1 MPNRFVPP
9 TDYRPFRAA
18 PVLAEGLQNVD
29 RGDGSPERR
38 AAAGFA
44 RLAEQAG
51 LVRDRYRI
59 DEATR
64 EGEADAARL
73 APQPSE
79 ISGGD
84 SDFESRL
91 IQRESSGRPTI
102 VNELG
107 YAGLY
112 QFGAPRLA
120 DLGMYTPGSGE
131 NLAGWSKTQK
141 NAPGKWTGT
150 FSIPGHPEVKTLA
163 DFLGSPEA
171 QKAAFGA
178 HRQRL
183 DDEANR
189 DGLDRMIGQTLP
201 GGTVLT
207 RDGLHA
213 MMHLGGAKG
222 AKAALEGR
230 GGADRNG
237 TTVLGY
243 ADLGVGTG
251 GGALSITGRGGGWQ
265 PRPGMDDRSRAYN
278 AAGRDYWTRL
288 QSVIVADT
296 AAVYEKFKDD
306 PEKLRAG
313 FEALHKVHEA
323 DLFPEIRAD
332 YENAFQRATLPY
344 LEQARTEQGR
354 RQRAADQ
361 GSFLQSLQTQQT
373 EQARAVEAI
382 DPGTPGAIDKLMQSQ
397 DAIDRSYDD
406 AAARGLISPVDA
418 VKGKTDARRQTAVDF
433 YGRQADALK
442 SPEEVAALR
451 EKMRTDFGAGELAG
465 IDADGWAA
473 LDGRLAGVE
482 QKKRAG
488 AAQATAALERRGD
501 DLAARAASG
510 PLDPA
515 ERARFQADA
524 STAPDGGRIV
534 STALARA
541 DLATML
547 RETPLPDQP
556 AALDRLRES
565 MGPAPTPEQQSVLA
579 FGAKTIRE
587 SRIAAAEDPV
597 GYAERRGLIAPAPL
611 DLTGGQ
617 APSAVSGALAARVA
631 TASAV
636 ARTLGVSP
644 RYLRPGEADGL
655 ATLAKRDPVGAA
667 DQLGAVVAG
676 AGPAAPAVLRELG
689 GASPVLER
697 AGLILAGGGSA
708 RATRDF
714 LFGSTAPEGG
724 KLPPDVPPAS
734 RAQAALSIGLHDAL
748 PVLPGDAARIEAT
761 GAAIARQ
768 RLAAA
773 GLDAKDPSAGPII
786 ERAMQEAAGA
796 RFDGDVQWGGIATI
810 SRGGWFGWG
819 STSASVLLPSS
830 IRSDRFGAV
839 LDAVRDEDLATLPT
853 APVTG
858 DGQKFRARDLKAAR
872 PVSVPGGIAFAA
884 GDPASED
891 PQWITGPDGRP
902 WVLDPERLADRLSPR
917 VPGAFRGQ

>member
-9 TDYRPFRAA
+9 AGYRPFRAA
-18 PVLAEGLQNVD
+18 PVLAEGLQNID
-29 RGDGSPERR
+29 RGDAGAERR

-51 LVRDRYRI
+51 LVRDRIRF
-59 DEATR
+59 DAAEQ
-64 EGEADAARL
+64 EGMADAERL

-79 ISGGD
+79 ITGGESGGGAGEGRVSPSSLATLRAAYRGGEGGLD
-84 SDFESRL
+84 NVDPDFASRL
-91 IQRESSGRPTI
+91 DAFLAENPGVTINSAFRTPERQKELWDKAVVQYGSEAAARKWVAPPGRSKHNHGI
-102 VNELG
+102 
-107 YAGLY
+107 A
-112 QFGAPRLA
+112 A
-120 DLGMYTPGSGE
+120 DLGF
-131 NLAGWSKTQK
+131 A
-141 NAPGKWTGT
+141 
-150 FSIPGHPEVKTLA
+150 
-163 DFLGSPEA
+163 SPEA
-171 QKAAFGA
+171 
-178 HRQRL
+178 RQRAH
-183 DDEANR
+183 ESAAR
-189 DGLDRMIGQTLP
+189 F
-201 GGTVLT
+201 
-207 RDGLHA
+207 GLHFPLSNEA
-213 MMHLGGAKG
+213 WHIEPTGSRGDTGGAP
-222 AKAALEGR
+222 
-230 GGADRNG
+230 
-237 TTVLGY
+237 
-243 ADLGVGTG
+243 
-251 GGALSITGRGGGWQ
+251 LSISARGGGWK
-265 PRPGMDDRSRAYN
+265 PRPGSDPRAAAYN
-278 AAGRDYWTRL
+278 RAGRDYWTRL

-332 YENAFQRATLPY
+332 YESAFQRATLPY
-344 LEQARTEQGR
+344 LEQARTEQAH
-354 RQRAADQ
+354 RQKAADQ
-361 GSFLQSLQTQQT
+361 GALLESLQTQQT

-382 DPGTPGAIDKLMQSQ
+382 DPTTPGAIDKLMQSQ

-406 AAARGLISPVDA
+406 AAARGLMSPVDA

-433 YGRQADALK
+433 YGRQSEALK
-442 SPEEVAALR
+442 TPEEVAALR
-451 EKMRTDFGAGELAG
+451 EKMRTDFGSGQLAG
-465 IDADGWAA
+465 IDADGWTA

-482 QKKRAG
+482 QKKRVG
-488 AAQATAALERRGD
+488 AAQATAALERRGE

-524 STAPDGGRIV
+524 ATAPDGGRIV

-547 RETPLPDQP
+547 RDTPLPDQP

-587 SRIAAAEDPV
+587 SRVAAAEDPI
-597 GYAERRGLIAPAPL
+597 GYAERRGLVASAPL

-617 APSAVSGALAARVA
+617 APDSVSGALAHRVA
-631 TASAV
+631 TGNAV
-636 ARTLGVSP
+636 AQSLGVSP

-655 ATLAKRDPVGAA
+655 AALARRDPVGAA

-676 AGPAAPAVLRELG
+676 AGAAAPAVLRELG
-689 GASPVLER
+689 GASPALER
-697 AGLILAGGGSA
+697 AGIILAGGGSA
-708 RATRDF
+708 RAARDF
-714 LFGSTAPEGG
+714 LAGTTPPEGG

-734 RAQAALSIGLHDAL
+734 RAKAALSIGLHEAL

-773 GLDAKDPSAGPII
+773 GLDTKDPSAGPII

-796 RFDGDVQWGGIATI
+796 RFDGDVQWGGIATV

-830 IRSDRFGAV
+830 IRADRFGSV
-839 LDAVRDEDLATLPT
+839 LDALRDDDLEALPT

-858 DGQKFRARDLKAAR
+858 EGRKFRARDLKAAR

-884 GDPASED
+884 GDPVSDD

-902 WVLDPERLADRLSPR
+902 WVLDPERLADRLASR